1 MSPFFV
7 KMRLF
12 PSPKQLL
19 RAVTSSWHHT
29 RLDGTHAID
38 DGTPELDKPCTVEHH
53 DLSGF
58 RGTIEL
64 RYEAEVCHGARNG
77 LPGHQTFSSDS
88 DQLCCQQIKPPSTS
102 VPLTRH
108 QSSKSLSSRP
118 PTGSFAQSVGPNV
131 GRSNS
136 MMGRSKT
143 SMSFHRPTDTT
154 QGPNA
159 TRSRPKTAMNTHP
172 VAEDD
177 APNGKQSCTMLP
189 ISFRSSLQSAP
200 YVLPERKL
208 RKAASVQYMG
218 PRASAPRRDF
228 SISTMMGK
236 LSLDDER
243 PNGNLFTRDQA
254 ISTKENCPPS
264 PSPLRQ
270 SEFPLENVTL
280 RPAQSRRE
288 YDTATPVVRS
298 EDSRASIMAPPMTPP
313 DSAQYAMDA
322 LDKFGETLFASTRKR
337 PESPSKTP
345 SKASFLTKDSNLT
358 AFTAWDMDGRLVE
371 MEAQFKAM
379 KDVMNVSLTDKK
391 AMEDVIEMAKT
402 RGRHLMEA

>member
-1 MSPFFV
+1 M
-7 KMRLF
+7 
-12 PSPKQLL
+12 
-19 RAVTSSWHHT
+19 
-29 RLDGTHAID
+29 I
-38 DGTPELDKPCTVEHH
+38 
-53 DLSGF
+53 
-58 RGTIEL
+58 
-64 RYEAEVCHGARNG
+64 
-77 LPGHQTFSSDS
+77 
-88 DQLCCQQIKPPSTS
+88 
-102 VPLTRH
+102 
-108 QSSKSLSSRP
+108 
-118 PTGSFAQSVGPNV
+118 
-131 GRSNS
+131 
-136 MMGRSKT
+136 GRSKT

-154 QGPNA
+154 QGPSA

-189 ISFRSSLQSAP
+189 LSFRSSLQSAP
-200 YVLPERKL
+200 NALPERRL

-243 PNGNLFTRDQA
+243 PNGILLIRDQA

-280 RPAQSRRE
+280 RPAQSRTE
-288 YDTATPVVRS
+288 DDAATPVVRS
-298 EDSRASIMAPPMTPP
+298 EDSRASIMAPPKTPPKTPP
-313 DSAQYAMDA
+313 DSTQSAMDA
-322 LDKFGETLFASTRKR
+322 LDKFEETLFASTRKC
-337 PESPSKTP
+337 PESPSKSP
-345 SKASFLTKDSNLT
+345 SKVSFLTKDSNLT

-402 RGRHLMEA
+402 RGRHPMDAR